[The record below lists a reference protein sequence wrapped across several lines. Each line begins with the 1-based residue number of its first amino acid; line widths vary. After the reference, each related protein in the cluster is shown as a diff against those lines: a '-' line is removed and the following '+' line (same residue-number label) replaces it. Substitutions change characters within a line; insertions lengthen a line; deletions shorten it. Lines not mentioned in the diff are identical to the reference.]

1 MSVITE
7 SVTGRRL
14 AGAARDR
21 AGVAAMEFALI
32 APVMAIFLFGLVD
45 ITQALITYRRV
56 TTVAQQTAEIVT
68 ELAENPDAAE
78 AAVVAPHTPALSV
91 AQLNA
96 ASTLLFAV
104 FPGLRSLVVAP
115 ALAPYSVTVSEVVF
129 TGLPQNCTTGVDCTS
144 YTANLAWSVP
154 LSYGQQIVRACGQ
167 LNQVSAKTAPA
178 LTNIP
183 TAGMTAL
190 QTATVVDVSY
200 SYTPIFGKF
209 LAGSLGKL
217 TFKRTA
223 MVPARNFPLAYIVY
237 DTYGNTHLCGT
248 YQ

>member
-1 MSVITE
+1 MSATADRL
-7 SVTGRRL
+7 TGRGGDRAL
-14 AGAARDR
+14 RDR
-21 AGVAAMEFALI
+21 AGVAALEFALI
-32 APVMAIFLFGLVD
+32 APVMMVFLVGLVD

-68 ELAENPDAAE
+68 ELAENPDATE

-104 FPGLRSLVVAP
+104 FPELRSLVVAP
-115 ALAPYSVTVSEVVF
+115 SLAPYAVTVSEVVF
-129 TGLPQNCTTGVDCTS
+129 TGLPTGCTTGVDCTT

-154 LSYGQQIVRACGQ
+154 LSYGQQIVRSCGT
-167 LNQVSAKTAPA
+167 LTQVTPA
-178 LTNIP
+178 TKQTLTNIP
-183 TAGMTAL
+183 TSGMTAL

-200 SYTPIFGKF
+200 NYTPIFGKF
-209 LAGSLGKL
+209 LAGTLGKL

-237 DTYGNTHLCGT
+237 DTYGNSHLCGA